1 MPFKIKKEKIDS
13 GLYVV
18 ATPIGNLRDITLRAL
33 DILENADVIYCEDKR
48 VTSKLLSAYSI
59 KTPLKLYHDHNG
71 EKQRPEILQ
80 ALENGDA
87 VALVSDAGTPGI
99 SDPGFKLF
107 RDVTDKGY
115 KIYPVPG
122 ASAVLAALVGAG
134 LATDR
139 FMFAGFLPPKSS
151 ARKDKLKSFVKTDA
165 TLVFYEAANRMKDF
179 MTDVEVVLGN
189 RPVAL
194 ARELT
199 KKFEEFIRGDAKE
212 ILQQLE
218 QKKYKG
224 EFVVMIGA
232 PDFDEQSAA
241 EYTDDVLDGMLG
253 EALGKMGMSVRDA
266 SAFVADETGIQKRR
280 LYARALALTHK
291 GASE

>member
-107 RDVTDKGY
+107 RDVADKGY

-165 TLVFYEAANRMKDF
+165 TLVFYETANRMKDF
-179 MTDVEVVLGN
+179 MTDVEAVLGN

-199 KKFEEFIRGDAKE
+199 KKFEEFIRCDAKE